1 MMRQLNYP
9 GDCRDIVGQVVG
21 PTLLG
26 QWLTIISA
34 DYDAERDVTEATLR
48 PATHAEFDAGRPFA
62 GVAS

>member
-26 QWLTIISA
+26 QWLTIIDA
-34 DYDAERDVTEATLR
+34 RYDVERDVTEATLR
-48 PATHAEFDAGRPFA
+48 PSTQAEFDTGRPFA
-62 GVAS
+62 GAVS